1 MSTTEEVKSEGS
13 QEEFNELFQLR
24 WSDLTVQQDGHP
36 ILNNVSGLV
45 LPGQHLVI
53 LGPSG
58 SGKTTLLNHLSNK
71 HAHKEHIW
79 TKTGAPEGQQRTGMI
94 FINGKDKDM
103 IVNSEDYI
111 SYMRQDG
118 DIFDESKNPL

>member
-1 MSTTEEVKSEGS
+1 
-13 QEEFNELFQLR
+13 
-24 WSDLTVQQDGHP
+24 
-36 ILNNVSGLV
+36 
-45 LPGQHLVI
+45 
-53 LGPSG
+53 
-58 SGKTTLLNHLSNK
+58 
-71 HAHKEHIW
+71 
-79 TKTGAPEGQQRTGMI
+79 MI